1 MIARADQGRYWMWAD
16 ADSKVDYLNFSEV
29 AELVAEMIGT
39 ERMLPLSLGVFGTW
53 GTGKS
58 TILNLTKKE
67 LSGSGNGFL
76 FVEFDAWL
84 HQGFDDAR
92 AALMTVIAKALMDEA
107 PETLREKATSLFKR
121 TDKLRLFGYVAE
133 GAAAL
138 AGVPTM
144 GLLRR
149 GIEGVGNVVAG
160 GGGEEDVKAIEEG
173 AEDAKKKAEGLVAK
187 KEKKSPPE
195 EIEAFRKEFG
205 EVLAGLGKTLV
216 VVIDNIDRC
225 TPSNTIHTLE
235 AIRLFVFLPRTAFII
250 AADEDMVRHAVT
262 SHFDNPSQR
271 LVEDYLDKL
280 IQVPVRVP
288 KLGVQEVRAY
298 MLLLFAEAAG
308 ADKDKLE
315 TLRAEFVEKLR
326 QAWKPEA
333 DFGVEDALRVLEPSD
348 PKALRASLDLAD
360 RMAPLLAYSANVN
373 GNPRIIK
380 RMLNVVRMRAS
391 VARRRK
397 MPLDEGVI
405 AKLALFERCT
415 DAKAVD
421 ALHTAINA
429 GAGKVSFLAA
439 LEATRSGEDDP
450 LDDCPADIR
459 KHIGFVRDWAT
470 LEPKL
475 ADVDLRPAVYL
486 ARETVP
492 LRATARTL
500 SPAGL
505 HAVDVLRQLRTEVS
519 PTAKAAIEAI
529 PPNEESA
536 VMEALVQRMRL
547 NPEWS
552 RLRDDFRG
560 AVLLA
565 RVNAEAGK
573 VLTAFVGSL
582 GMKPPRWMTM
592 MMKAPAE
599 E

>member
-1 MIARADQGRYWMWAD
+1 MWAD

-29 AELVAEMIGT
+29 AELAAEMIGT

-67 LSGSGNGFL
+67 LSGGGKEFL

-92 AALMTVIAKALMDEA
+92 AALMTVIAKALMEEA

-121 TDKLRLFGYVAE
+121 TNKLRLFGYLAE

-144 GLLRR
+144 GLVRR
-149 GIEGVGNVVAG
+149 GIEGVGHVVAG
-160 GGGEEDVKAIEEG
+160 GGSEEDVEAIEKG
-173 AEDAKKKAEGLVAK
+173 AEDARKKTEGLIAE
-187 KEKKSPPE
+187 KERKSPPE
-195 EIEAFRKEFG
+195 EIEAFRNEFG

-235 AIRLFVFLPRTAFII
+235 AIRLFVFLPRTAFIV
-250 AADEDMVRHAVT
+250 AADEDMVRHAVA

-308 ADKDKLE
+308 ADEGKLE

-333 DFGVEDALRVLEPSD
+333 DFGVEDALRILEPSD
-348 PKALRASLDLAD
+348 PKALRATLELAD

-397 MPLDEGVI
+397 MPLDEGII

-429 GAGKVSFLAA
+429 GAGKVSFLAP
-439 LEATRSGEDDP
+439 LEAARSGEDDP

-459 KHIGFVRDWAT
+459 KHLGFVRDWAA

-505 HAVDVLRQLRTEVS
+505 HAVDVLRQVRTEGS

-529 PPNEESA
+529 PPNEETA

-547 NPEWS
+547 DPEWS
-552 RLRDDFRG
+552 RPRHDFRG
-560 AVLLA
+560 SVLLA
-565 RVNAEAGK
+565 RANAEAGK
-573 VLTAFVGSL
+573 VLAAFVNSL

-592 MMKAPAE
+592 MLKGPGE